1 MENENELRNSNSQ
14 QPQEEKVHSC
24 IRKKSIKQMYEDGEI
39 VSLDEFAA
47 EWMRQLELRF
57 KNTSDNSEFFV

>member
-1 MENENELRNSNSQ
+1 
-14 QPQEEKVHSC
+14 
-24 IRKKSIKQMYEDGEI
+24 MYEDGEI
-39 VSLDEFAA
+39 VSHDEFVA

>member
-1 MENENELRNSNSQ
+1 MENKGSRNNKSP

-39 VSLDEFAA
+39 VSHDEFVA

-57 KNTSDNSEFFV
+57 KKNQ

>member
-1 MENENELRNSNSQ
+1 MENENKESQNSKSQ
-14 QPQEEKVHSC
+14 QPQEEKVHPC

-39 VSLDEFAA
+39 VSHDEFAT

-57 KNTSDNSEFFV
+57 KKNQ